1 MSEEKNKSVS
11 KMSVERLAEIIEA
24 YGGHSRNWPQ
34 AEREA
39 AERLL
44 ADDAQQARLRASAAE
59 FDRVLDAMGPIVPSG
74 VLRGRVLADFDRN
87 ALRPGL
93 PIAGRARSRLKNVV
107 DVVWPGA
114 PLWQPACAL
123 ALSLALGIVAGALV
137 RPESWRDPADSSATS
152 LLDASPSVDP
162 GQAG

>member
-1 MSEEKNKSVS
+1 MSEENNKPVS
-11 KMSVERLAEIIEA
+11 KMSLERLAEIIEA
-24 YGGHSRNWPQ
+24 YGGYSRNWPQ

-44 ADDAQQARLRASAAE
+44 ADDARQARLRASAAE

-93 PIAGRARSRLKNVV
+93 RIAGRARSRLKNVV

-114 PLWQPACAL
+114 PL
-123 ALSLALGIVAGALV
+123 
-137 RPESWRDPADSSATS
+137 
-152 LLDASPSVDP
+152 
-162 GQAG
+162 